1 MFDMNKFNKEFE
13 MNTNDLMMNI
23 LNNTEIKLN
32 QLSNDTDRC
41 TKEIVENNKL
51 EAIISMP
58 RGVFQPYAG
67 VSTAVMIFTKTTTG

>member
-41 TKEIVENNKL
+41 TKEIAENNKS
-51 EAIISMP
+51 IIKKFKS
-58 RGVFQPYAG
+58 FLN
-67 VSTAVMIFTKTTTG
+67 K

>member
-13 MNTNDLMMNI
+13 MNTNDIMMNI

-41 TKEIVENNKL
+41 TKEIVENNKN
-51 EAIISMP
+51 IIKRFKS
-58 RGVFQPYAG
+58 FLN
-67 VSTAVMIFTKTTTG
+67 K

>member
-32 QLSNDTDRC
+32 QLSNDTDRS
-41 TKEIVENNKL
+41 TKEIVENNKN
-51 EAIISMP
+51 IIKRFKS
-58 RGVFQPYAG
+58 FLN
-67 VSTAVMIFTKTTTG
+67 K

>member
-41 TKEIVENNKL
+41 TKEITENNKN
-51 EAIISMP
+51 IIKRFKS
-58 RGVFQPYAG
+58 FLN
-67 VSTAVMIFTKTTTG
+67 K

>member
-41 TKEIVENNKL
+41 TKEIVENNKN
-51 EAIISMP
+51 IINRFKS
-58 RGVFQPYAG
+58 FLN
-67 VSTAVMIFTKTTTG
+67 K

>member
-32 QLSNDTDRC
+32 QLNNDTDRC
-41 TKEIVENNKL
+41 TKEIVENNKN
-51 EAIISMP
+51 IIKRFKS
-58 RGVFQPYAG
+58 FLN
-67 VSTAVMIFTKTTTG
+67 K

>member
-23 LNNTEIKLN
+23 LNNTNDKLN

-41 TKEIVENNKL
+41 TKEIAENNKN
-51 EAIISMP
+51 IIKRFKS
-58 RGVFQPYAG
+58 FLN
-67 VSTAVMIFTKTTTG
+67 K

>member
-32 QLSNDTDRC
+32 QLSNDTDRY
-41 TKEIVENNKL
+41 TKEIAENNKN
-51 EAIISMP
+51 IIKRFKS
-58 RGVFQPYAG
+58 FLN
-67 VSTAVMIFTKTTTG
+67 K